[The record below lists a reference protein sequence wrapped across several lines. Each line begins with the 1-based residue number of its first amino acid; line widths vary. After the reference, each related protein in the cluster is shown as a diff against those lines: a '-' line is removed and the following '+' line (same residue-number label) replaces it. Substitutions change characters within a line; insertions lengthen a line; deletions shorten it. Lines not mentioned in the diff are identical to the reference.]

1 MIANFITFLVI
12 LATDIVN
19 QVRRYGGGN
28 FCTLPRYDRER
39 KKRRNGVGILPITGP
54 LCYFFLPRKRN
65 GFYTYCNF
73 TKNKWKIYSELG
85 RVYPDNYTHLLIP
98 FFYLYRTTDV
108 KGQCVEYRFKYS
120 FIYSMLST
128 YVKDLT
134 FSAQIY
140 LINSKFPSQLL
151 RSQQS

>member
-39 KKRRNGVGILPITGP
+39 KKRRNGLGILPITGP

-65 GFYTYCNF
+65 RLYTYCNF
-73 TKNKWKIYSELG
+73 TKNKWKIYSMLG
-85 RVYPDNYTHLLIP
+85 WVYPDNYYQLLILLPNNIEVGVRGAKQKSRHLLFLLNFCSGQNLLKRISIVKWYSRYCKKEFP
-98 FFYLYRTTDV
+98 LHLY
-108 KGQCVEYRFKYS
+108 
-120 FIYSMLST
+120 FI
-128 YVKDLT
+128 
-134 FSAQIY
+134 I
-140 LINSKFPSQLL
+140 
-151 RSQQS
+151 